1 MTSSR
6 STALNCQSPAEFCTE
21 KISLNLAEASKMMG
35 KNILLAAI
43 VASAGLASQANA
55 YEVITNGGFE
65 TVSGLNGGNQAAA
78 GWTVSGVG
86 NEYFFSKGND
96 GFTQATAQNING
108 PLSGTHFAYSDGPM
122 GQAALTQNFTVS
134 AVNSAT
140 LSFDMF
146 VASNADFATHA
157 SGLDYTT
164 GGSFDANQHARVDIL
179 AAGSDPFTSSVLQS
193 IYLSNGSANYS
204 GVTATGVPY
213 THYSSDISALLKNG
227 GNFILRFAQVNN
239 QGNLIQGI
247 DNVSLD
253 VAPVP
258 VPGAA
263 LLLGSGLL
271 ALGLTRKTAR
281 KNNI

>member
-1 MTSSR
+1 
-6 STALNCQSPAEFCTE
+6 
-21 KISLNLAEASKMMG
+21 MMG
-35 KNILLAAI
+35 KNILLATI
-43 VASAGLASQANA
+43 IASAGVATQANA

-65 TVSGLNGGNQAAA
+65 SVSGLNGGNQTAT
-78 GWTVSGVG
+78 GWSVNGVG

-96 GFTQATAQNING
+96 GFSQATAQDING
-108 PLSGTHFAYSDGPM
+108 PLSGSHFAYSDGPI
-122 GQAALTQNFTVS
+122 GQTALTQNFTVG
-134 AVNSAT
+134 AVNNAT

-157 SGLDYTT
+157 AGLDYTT
-164 GGSFDANQHARVDIL
+164 GGSYDANQHARVDIL

-193 IYLSNGSANYS
+193 VYLSNGSANYS
-204 GVTATGVPY
+204 GFTATGVPY
-213 THYSSDISALLKNG
+213 THYSADISALLQNG

-247 DNVSLD
+247 DNVSLE

-271 ALGLTRKTAR
+271 ALGLTRKSAR
-281 KNNI
+281 KNNV